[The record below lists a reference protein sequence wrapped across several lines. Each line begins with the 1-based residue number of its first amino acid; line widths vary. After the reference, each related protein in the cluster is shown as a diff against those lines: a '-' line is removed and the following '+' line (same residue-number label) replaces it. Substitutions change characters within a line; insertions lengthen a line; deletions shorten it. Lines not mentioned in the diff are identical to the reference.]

1 MIRGLDAKFEIEHP
15 KSEINNV
22 LNVTLLPLNNIE
34 LLIK

>member
-15 KSEINNV
+15 KFEIKNV